1 MGTWPLSCWFKLP
14 QLVATWKSLA
24 TPPSAS
30 IEMGCCMASYRSQAA
45 EPQLPPH
52 MPELE
57 EVPKTA
63 DEQAAEP
70 QMPPSVPEMEEVPV
84 PAEVQAAE
92 PQLPPHMP
100 ADVQA
105 AARRAAEMKVA
116 KQLASDRA
124 KAVKRAHRAKDKA
137 AAAAN
142 AARQAETKALA
153 SADIEKEWLE
163 RTPGAREV
171 GA

>member
-84 PAEVQAAE
+84 PAEVQAA
-92 PQLPPHMP
+92 
-100 ADVQA
+100 
-105 AARRAAEMKVA
+105 ARRAAEMKVA

>member
-45 EPQLPPH
+45 EPQ
-52 MPELE
+52 
-57 EVPKTA
+57 
-63 DEQAAEP
+63 
-70 QMPPSVPEMEEVPV
+70 MPPSVPEMEEVPV
-84 PAEVQAAE
+84 PAE
-92 PQLPPHMP
+92 
-100 ADVQA
+100 VQA

>member
-1 MGTWPLSCWFKLP
+1 LGVAGRGAARRPRRARGGEGGRRGGGAAGRAGGRSRGQGPKGEAEKQAKRLSPLEAGVEQESAEH
-14 QLVATWKSLA
+14 VIAEARRLA
-24 TPPSAS
+24 GV
-30 IEMGCCMASYRSQAA
+30 E
-45 EPQLPPH
+45 
-52 MPELE
+52 
-57 EVPKTA
+57 
-63 DEQAAEP
+63 
-70 QMPPSVPEMEEVPV
+70 
-84 PAEVQAAE
+84 
-92 PQLPPHMP
+92 
-100 ADVQA
+100 A

>member
-1 MGTWPLSCWFKLP
+1 VCHP
-14 QLVATWKSLA
+14 A
-24 TPPSAS
+24 
-30 IEMGCCMASYRSQAA
+30 AA
-45 EPQLPPH
+45 EARAAKEAETHWHGVGGEQ
-52 MPELE
+52 EGAVNAE
-57 EVPKTA
+57 
-63 DEQAAEP
+63 DEARR
-70 QMPPSVPEMEEVPV
+70 
-84 PAEVQAAE
+84 
-92 PQLPPHMP
+92 L
-100 ADVQA
+100 ADVEA
-105 AARRAAEMKVA
+105 ATKRAAEMKVA